1 MSLSLKNMLKKNVL
15 VDNIVALHMLFIGEN
30 KTKINKD
37 GTKKSYIW
45 LINKLYFSLKR
56 LISFTLWIALE

>member
-37 GTKKSYIW
+37 GTKKSYI
-45 LINKLYFSLKR
+45 
-56 LISFTLWIALE
+56 